1 MRAGA
6 SKSPQEGRQSFR
18 FYEHRN
24 DRFGPSGR
32 ASSEFQENPFCLYQ
46 VLQNPCRRQPG
57 DAVSAARLQLE
68 LVKPRFLVS
77 VHSRKIENRL
87 CTRS

>member
-1 MRAGA
+1 
-6 SKSPQEGRQSFR
+6 
-18 FYEHRN
+18 
-24 DRFGPSGR
+24 
-32 ASSEFQENPFCLYQ
+32 LYQ